1 MISQQ
6 RDSVHRA
13 LGCVRTNL
21 FLSKAG
27 MLPEYFG
34 ARKIYLKGRNSMLGY
49 RLSRQITC
57 IFLSTAH
64 TSRPSRASFHDH
76 VDVARLASHVFSRT
90 RRTRYNRDIV
100 TMCEFFASTF
110 RRCRVRFRIV
120 VEEPRNIHRS
130 YSYAAVTVNSAP
142 HRFFYSGSIFHE
154 SVSVTGVENTLL
166 IPACRIASNH
176 ASMNRIFFPS
186 GQS

>member
-1 MISQQ
+1 M
-6 RDSVHRA
+6 
-13 LGCVRTNL
+13 
-21 FLSKAG
+21 LS
-27 MLPEYFG
+27 
-34 ARKIYLKGRNSMLGY
+34 Y

-76 VDVARLASHVFSRT
+76 VDVPRLASHVFSRT

-100 TMCEFFASTF
+100 TMFEFFASTF
-110 RRCRVRFRIV
+110 RRRGVKFRIV
-120 VEEPRNIHRS
+120 VVEPRNIHRS

-142 HRFFYSGSIFHE
+142 HRFSYSGSIFHE
-154 SVSVTGVENTLL
+154 SVSVTGAENTLL

-176 ASMNRIFFPS
+176 ASTSRIFFRPVS
-186 GQS
+186 LNWKIAALRGTNRFWGRSRAFFVITRGEVTTA